1 MLSRAFNIRF
11 LRVKNMIEYIRGTI
25 AELSPT
31 LAVLDANGVG
41 YGLNIS
47 LNTYTAIQG
56 LSGDVKLYAYESI
69 REDAYQLWGFA
80 TKVERELF
88 LLLTAVSGVGGQSAR
103 VILSSMTVPELC
115 DAISRGDERLLKSAK
130 GIGGKTA
137 QRIIV
142 ELRDKVMALGVD
154 ASAGSSSGETSGI
167 MAANKEVLEEAVAA
181 LTMLGFSPAPSQK
194 AAIGILRA
202 EPDATVERVIKLALK
217 ML

>member
-1 MLSRAFNIRF
+1 
-11 LRVKNMIEYIRGTI
+11 MIEYIRGSI

-41 YGLNIS
+41 YGLSIS

-56 LSGDVKLYAYESI
+56 LHGDVKLYAYESI

-80 TKVERELF
+80 TKAERALF
-88 LLLTAVSGVGGQSAR
+88 LLLTGVSGVGPASAR
-103 VILSSMTVPELC
+103 VILSSMSPAELC
-115 DAISRGDERLLKSAK
+115 DAISRADERLLKSAK

-142 ELRDKVMALGVD
+142 ELKDKIVGLDTAVYSSQGQQSA
-154 ASAGSSSGETSGI
+154 AS
-167 MAANKEVLEEAVAA
+167 ANKEVLDEAVAA
-181 LTMLGFSPAPSQK
+181 LTALGFSPAPSQK
-194 AAIGILRA
+194 AALAILRA
-202 EPDATVERVIKLALK
+202 EPDANVERVIKLALK

>member
-1 MLSRAFNIRF
+1 
-11 LRVKNMIEYIRGTI
+11 MIEYIRGSI

-41 YGLNIS
+41 YGLSIT
-47 LNTYTAIQG
+47 LNTYSAIQG
-56 LSGDVKLYAYESI
+56 LQGDVKLYVYESI

-88 LLLTAVSGVGGQSAR
+88 LQLLSVSGVGGALAR
-103 VILSSMTVPELC
+103 VILSAMTPAELC
-115 DAISRGDERLLKSAK
+115 NAIVNGDERLLKSAK

-137 QRIIV
+137 QRLIV
-142 ELRDKVMALGVD
+142 ELKDKIASLGID
-154 ASAGSSSGETSGI
+154 AAAGSPSSQPI
-167 MAANKEVLEEAVAA
+167 NAANKAIQDEAVAA

-194 AAIGILRA
+194 AVVAILRA
-202 EPDATVERVIKLALK
+202 EPDASVEKVIKTALK

>member
-1 MLSRAFNIRF
+1 
-11 LRVKNMIEYIRGTI
+11 MIEYIRGSI

-31 LAVLDANGVG
+31 MAVLDANGVG
-41 YGLNIS
+41 YGLSIS

-56 LSGDVKLYAYESI
+56 LSGDVKLYVSESI

-88 LLLTAVSGVGGQSAR
+88 LLLTTVSGVGPASAR
-103 VILSSMTVPELC
+103 VILSSMTTRELC
-115 DAISRGDERLLKSAK
+115 DAISRSDERLLKSAK

-142 ELRDKVMALGVD
+142 ELKDKITALGID
-154 ASAGSSSGETSGI
+154 AAAGSPT
-167 MAANKEVLEEAVAA
+167 AQPVNVANKEVMDEAIAA

-194 AAIGILRA
+194 AVLGILRA

>member
-1 MLSRAFNIRF
+1 
-11 LRVKNMIEYIRGTI
+11 MIEYIRGSI

-41 YGLNIS
+41 YGLSIS

-56 LSGDVKLYAYESI
+56 LHGDVKLYAYESI

-88 LLLTAVSGVGGQSAR
+88 LLLTSVSGVGGQSAR
-103 VILSSMTVPELC
+103 VILSSMTPAELC
-115 DAISRGDERLLKSAK
+115 DAICRSDERLLKSAK

-142 ELRDKVMALGVD
+142 ELKDKIVSLGLD
-154 ASAGSSSGETSGI
+154 AAAGSPSS
-167 MAANKEVLEEAVAA
+167 
-181 LTMLGFSPAPSQK
+181 PPSQMSCT
-194 AAIGILRA
+194 IGICPNRGTSISSANCFTPSLPNR
-202 EPDATVERVIKLALK
+202 
-217 ML
+217 

>member
-1 MLSRAFNIRF
+1 
-11 LRVKNMIEYIRGTI
+11 MIEYVRGSI

-31 LAVLDANGVG
+31 LAVIDVNGVG
-41 YGLNIS
+41 YGLSIS

-56 LSGDVKLYAYESI
+56 LSGDVKLYVYESI
-69 REDAYQLWGFA
+69 REDAFQLWGFA

-88 LLLTAVSGVGGQSAR
+88 LLLTSVSGVGGQSAR
-103 VILSSMTVPELC
+103 VILSSMTPRELC

-130 GIGGKTA
+130 GVGGKTA

-142 ELRDKVMALGVD
+142 ELKDKIVALGID
-154 ASAGSSSGETSGI
+154 AAAGAPSAQPI
-167 MAANKEVLEEAVAA
+167 AVANKEILDESVAA

-194 AAIGILRA
+194 AVLGILRA
-202 EPDATVERVIKLALK
+202 EPDASVERVIKLALK

>member
-1 MLSRAFNIRF
+1 
-11 LRVKNMIEYIRGTI
+11 MIEYIRGSI

-56 LSGDVKLYAYESI
+56 LSGDVKLYVYESI

-103 VILSSMTVPELC
+103 VILSSMTVHELC

-137 QRIIV
+137 RRIIV

-154 ASAGSSSGETSGI
+154 SAAAPAGAPSG
-167 MAANKEVLEEAVAA
+167 AAMPNKEVMDEAVAA

-194 AAIGILRA
+194 AVVGILRA

>member
-1 MLSRAFNIRF
+1 
-11 LRVKNMIEYIRGTI
+11 MIEYIRGSI

-41 YGLNIS
+41 YGLSIS

-56 LSGDVKLYAYESI
+56 LHGDVKLYAYESI

-88 LLLTAVSGVGGQSAR
+88 VLLTSVSGVGGQSAR
-103 VILSSMTVPELC
+103 VILSSMTPAELC

-130 GIGGKTA
+130 GVGGKTA

-142 ELRDKVMALGVD
+142 ELKDKIVALGID
-154 ASAGSSSGETSGI
+154 AAAGAPSSQP
-167 MAANKEVLEEAVAA
+167 MRPANKEVQDEAVAA
-181 LTMLGFSPAPSQK
+181 LVMLGFSPAPSQK
-194 AAIGILRA
+194 AVIGILRA
-202 EPDATVERVIKLALK
+202 EPDANVERVIKLALK

>member
-1 MLSRAFNIRF
+1 
-11 LRVKNMIEYIRGTI
+11 MIEYIRGTI

-41 YGLNIS
+41 YGMSIT
-47 LNTYTAIQG
+47 LNTYSAIQG
-56 LSGDVKLYAYESI
+56 LQGDVKLYVFESI

-88 LLLTAVSGVGGQSAR
+88 LQLLTVSGVGGASAR
-103 VILSSMTVPELC
+103 VILSAMTPAELC
-115 DAISRGDERLLKSAK
+115 NAIVNGDERLLKSAK

-142 ELRDKVMALGVD
+142 ELKDKIATLGID
-154 ASAGSSSGETSGI
+154 AAAGAPSSQPMS
-167 MAANKEVLEEAVAA
+167 AANKAVQDEAVAA

-194 AAIGILRA
+194 AVVAILRA
-202 EPDATVERVIKLALK
+202 EPDATVEQVIKTALK

>member
-1 MLSRAFNIRF
+1 
-11 LRVKNMIEYIRGTI
+11 MIEYIRGSI

-41 YGLNIS
+41 YGLSIS

-56 LSGDVKLYAYESI
+56 LHGDVKLYAYESI

-88 LLLTAVSGVGGQSAR
+88 VLLTSVSGVGGQSAR
-103 VILSSMTVPELC
+103 VILSSMTPAELC

-130 GIGGKTA
+130 GVGGKTA
-137 QRIIV
+137 QRIII
-142 ELRDKVMALGVD
+142 ELKDKIVALGID
-154 ASAGSSSGETSGI
+154 AAAGAPSSQPMSP
-167 MAANKEVLEEAVAA
+167 ANKEVQDEAVAA
-181 LTMLGFSPAPSQK
+181 LVMLGFSPAPSQK
-194 AAIGILRA
+194 AVIGILRA
-202 EPDATVERVIKLALK
+202 EPDANVERVIKLALK

>member
-1 MLSRAFNIRF
+1 
-11 LRVKNMIEYIRGTI
+11 MIEYIPGSI

-31 LAVLDANGVG
+31 QAVLDANGVG
-41 YGLNIS
+41 YGLNIT

-56 LSGDVKLYAYESI
+56 LHGDVKLYVYESI
-69 REDAYQLWGFA
+69 REDAYVLWGFA
-80 TKVERELF
+80 TKAERELF
-88 LLLTAVSGVGGQSAR
+88 LLLTSVSGVGGVSAR
-103 VILSSMTVPELC
+103 VILSSMTPAELC
-115 DAISRGDERLLKSAK
+115 DAISRSDERLLKTAK

-142 ELRDKVMALGVD
+142 ELKDKIVGLGLD
-154 ASAGSSSGETSGI
+154 AAVSAPGSQPVT
-167 MAANKEVLEEAVAA
+167 AANKELMDEAVAA

-194 AAIGILRA
+194 AVMGILRA

>member
-1 MLSRAFNIRF
+1 
-11 LRVKNMIEYIRGTI
+11 MIEYIRGSI

-31 LAVLDANGVG
+31 LAVIEANGVG
-41 YGLNIS
+41 YGLSIS

-56 LSGDVKLYAYESI
+56 LSGDVKLYVYESI

-88 LLLTAVSGVGGQSAR
+88 LLLTTVSGVGGQSAR
-103 VILSSMTVPELC
+103 VILSSMTPSELC
-115 DAISRGDERLLKSAK
+115 DAIGRGDERLLKSAK

-142 ELRDKVMALGVD
+142 ELKDKIVALGID
-154 ASAGSSSGETSGI
+154 AAAGAPAAQPVT
-167 MAANKEVLEEAVAA
+167 AANKETQDEAVAA
-181 LTMLGFSPAPSQK
+181 LTMLGFSPAPAHK
-194 AAIGILRA
+194 AVVGILRA

>member
-1 MLSRAFNIRF
+1 
-11 LRVKNMIEYIRGTI
+11 MIEYIRGSI
-25 AELSPT
+25 AELNPT
-31 LAVLDANGVG
+31 LAVLEANGVG
-41 YGLNIS
+41 YGLNIT

-56 LSGDVKLYAYESI
+56 LSGDVKLYVYESI

-88 LLLTAVSGVGGQSAR
+88 LLLTTVSGVGGQSAR
-103 VILSSMTVPELC
+103 VILSSMTPAELC
-115 DAISRGDERLLKSAK
+115 DAISRSDERLLKSAK

-142 ELRDKVMALGVD
+142 ELKDKITGLGLD
-154 ASAGSSSGETSGI
+154 AAVATAGGQQP
-167 MAANKEVLEEAVAA
+167 AVANKEVLDEAVAA

-194 AAIGILRA
+194 AVLGILRA
-202 EPDATVERVIKLALK
+202 EPDASVERVIKLALK